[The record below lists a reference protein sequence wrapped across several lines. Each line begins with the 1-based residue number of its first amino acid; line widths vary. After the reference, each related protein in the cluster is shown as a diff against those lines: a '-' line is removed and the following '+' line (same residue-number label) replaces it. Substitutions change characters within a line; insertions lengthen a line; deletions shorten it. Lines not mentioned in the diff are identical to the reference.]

1 MKDRILEKFLIIWI
15 EKTNVCIL
23 NKLKKFKKI
32 IAMII
37 QINKFLL
44 II

>member
-1 MKDRILEKFLIIWI
+1 MKDRILIKFLIILI
-15 EKTNVCIL
+15 EKTNIYIL

>member
-1 MKDRILEKFLIIWI
+1 MKDRILEIFLIIWI
-15 EKTNVCIL
+15 EKTNIYIL